1 MEEMKHQDGY
11 APSENDT
18 KKLNEF
24 ASWLVENGYK
34 GIVLIHKDDVGVS
47 WVSEKSIDDVRHNII
62 NSVGHIMQ
70 ESEDAAIMLI
80 RGMDAAIEQIKNA

>member
-11 APSENDT
+11 APSESDT

-24 ASWLVENGYK
+24 MSWLASNGYK

-47 WVSEKSIDDVRHNII
+47 WVSENSIDDVRHHII
-62 NSVGHIMQ
+62 NALGHIMR
-70 ESEDAAIMLI
+70 ESEDVARMLLH
-80 RGMDAAIEQIKNA
+80 GMDAALEQIKNA